1 MPAPKIRADHDQLNQ
16 IASRFGRQASDANKS
31 LKRVKGQIDTLRG
44 GDWVGKGA
52 SAFYNEMDSEL
63 LPALTRLA
71 SALYAAQKVTDQI
84 SKIMQGAE
92 DEAARILAV
101 IGATA
106 GGAAGVAGSAGAEGL
121 AAGADAG
128 SQSMLQGLKGFNF
141 GLDVTGL
148 GMMGLGK
155 LASNIANNLSNSAQS
170 ARRLMAGVFSIGG
183 EDALKQTGIAEYVAN
198 ATTDAAR
205 AGRVSDWIGKAGTG
219 VDVVGTAGDT
229 LEQAMQTSAQTWL
242 GKLTSTGA
250 AGGFSWAA
258 RNNPVVAIGDVAGG
272 FLGVDTP
279 SGIWNA
285 SVESITVTT
294 EGLLTGESGG
304 MAALHQKQ
312 LNGDWGPLFRE
323 AAEAGDFWAENGV
336 LGGLGMAWDA
346 VAESF

>member
-16 IASRFGRQASDANKS
+16 IASRFGRQASDVQKS
-31 LKRVKGQIDTLRG
+31 LKRVKGEVDTLQG

-52 SAFYNEMDSEL
+52 TAFYNEMDSEV

-84 SKIMQGAE
+84 SKILQAAE

-101 IGATA
+101 IKATA
-106 GGAAGVAGSAGAEGL
+106 GGAGGVAAGVAAGTSA
-121 AAGADAG
+121 ADADG
-128 SQSMLQGLKGFNF
+128 GLPSAPQWLKDFNF
-141 GLDVTGL
+141 GMDVTGL

-155 LASNIANNLSNSAQS
+155 LASNIAVSLSSSAES

-183 EDALKQTGIAEYVAN
+183 EEALAKTGLAEYVAN

-205 AGRVSDWIGKAGTG
+205 AGQVSDWIGKAGTG

-229 LEQAMQTSAQTWL
+229 LEQAMETSAQTWL

-258 RNNPVVAIGDVAGG
+258 RNNPAVAIGG
-272 FLGVDTP
+272 FCRRD
-279 SGIWNA
+279 SRYRY
-285 SVESITVTT
+285 S
-294 EGLLTGESGG
+294 
-304 MAALHQKQ
+304 
-312 LNGDWGPLFRE
+312 FRCLE
-323 AAEAGDFWAENGV
+323 CFG
-336 LGGLGMAWDA
+336 
-346 VAESF
+346 

>member
-16 IASRFGRQASDANKS
+16 IASKFGRQANDVQNS
-31 LKRVKGQIDTLRG
+31 LKRVKGYVDTLQG

-52 SAFYNEMDSEL
+52 TAFYSEMDSEV
-63 LPALTRLA
+63 LPALSRLA
-71 SALYAAQKVTDQI
+71 SALYAAQKVTNQI

-101 IGATA
+101 IKATVGGA
-106 GGAAGVAGSAGAEGL
+106 GGVAAADGGFPSAP
-121 AAGADAG
+121 
-128 SQSMLQGLKGFNF
+128 QWLKDFNF
-141 GLDVTGL
+141 GMDVTGL

-155 LASNIANNLSNSAQS
+155 LASNIAGSLSSSAES

-183 EDALKQTGIAEYVAN
+183 EEALAKTGLAEYVAN

-205 AGRVSDWIGKAGTG
+205 AGQVSDWIGKAGTG

-229 LEQAMQTSAQTWL
+229 LEQAMETSAQTWL

-258 RNNPVVAIGDVAGG
+258 RNNPAVAIGDVAGG

-279 SGIWNA
+279 SGVWNA

-304 MAALHQKQ
+304 MATLHQKQ

-336 LGGLGMAWDA
+336 FGGLGMAWDA
-346 VAESF
+346 VTDSF

>member
-1 MPAPKIRADHDQLNQ
+1 MSAPKIRADHDQLSK
-16 IASRFGRQASDANKS
+16 IASAFGRQASDAKKS
-31 LKRVKGQIDTLRG
+31 LKRIKGQVDTLRS

-52 SAFYNEMDSEL
+52 TAFYREMDSEVV
-63 LPALTRLA
+63 PALTRLA
-71 SALYAAQKVTDQI
+71 SAFDAAQRVTNQI

-92 DEAARILAV
+92 DEASRILAV

-106 GGAAGVAGSAGAEGL
+106 GGAAGVAGAAGQEGL
-121 AAGADAG
+121 AARADAG

-141 GLDVTGL
+141 GLDITGL
-148 GMMGLGK
+148 GLTGLGK
-155 LASNIANNLSNSAQS
+155 LASNIAGNLSDSAQS

-205 AGRVSDWIGKAGTG
+205 ASRVSDWIGKAGTG

-229 LEQAMQTSAQTWL
+229 LEQAMETSAQTWL

-272 FLGVDTP
+272 FLGTDTP
-279 SGIWNA
+279 SGVWNA
-285 SVESITVTT
+285 SVESIAVTT

-323 AAEAGDFWAENGV
+323 AAEAGCW
-336 LGGLGMAWDA
+336 L
-346 VAESF
+346 